1 MLENNLSNAEIKAYI
16 SSIFGKLYLK
26 SEIFKKEKKN
36 LREKFRE
43 CLKSEIIKRKIK
55 KICNLIEFILDEN
68 INDFDETTFINNVKK
83 FIKEQEFEGCDK
95 ISEQDYNLEKIMEIL
110 KTLITEKNIDWLA
123 LSKEESSSLMSYLYY
138 MQNKN

>member
-1 MLENNLSNAEIKAYI
+1 M
-16 SSIFGKLYLK
+16 
-26 SEIFKKEKKN
+26 
-36 LREKFRE
+36 
-43 CLKSEIIKRKIK
+43 
-55 KICNLIEFILDEN
+55 LDEN

-95 ISEQDYNLEKIMEIL
+95 ISEQDFNLEKIMEIL